1 MLSWHLMPGGMMR
14 NIIIGAGPA
23 GLSAAYNLSKHDI
36 TSLILEKD
44 TVIGGLSKTI
54 SKEYDGETYK
64 TDAGPHRFFSQNPSL
79 YKLIEELLGDDWVVV
94 DRLTRQFIDGKYFS
108 YPVDIVQA
116 LRNVNPFVA
125 LKMVLDY
132 ANATARNVLA
142 GMPVGEGESVYIV
155 SEEGRLI
162 AHRNPSVV
170 LRGTRFQVP
179 AEDGLYPGLDSPQVV
194 LAFETIQF
202 GEQSLR
208 VVAEKSTSEAFRLA
222 RNTMLITAVA
232 VLAGI
237 VLAAGAGLAAVRRIV
252 RPIEDLSST
261 VQLVAAGD
269 FTRRV
274 EVARHRQGS
283 GTPQD
288 EIGRLATSF
297 NRERSPGD
305 KTDILEIARTVSKIV
320 DFVKARD
327 ELDGKNIGF
336 VGISLG
342 AIVGLTHGVC
352 HPDIK
357 CVIALAGLHSFVKTA
372 TRKLVPFTPDWF
384 MKKSFE
390 WSGLEMKPTALQD
403 RLVSPEFY
411 IDKEFGF
418 FEHPVWTEKNNA
430 EKVFLIH
437 AENDCTIPFWN
448 FAENV
453 KKLALLPHHFL
464 ALLKGNHWFIR
475 QEHLVIGQILGWLRV
490 RLH

>member
-1 MLSWHLMPGGMMR
+1 MKPASVALHVTTG
-14 NIIIGAGPA
+14 IIV
-23 GLSAAYNLSKHDI
+23 GLFASHFHWAL
-36 TSLILEKD
+36 
-44 TVIGGLSKTI
+44 GLAVTI
-54 SKEYDGETYK
+54 SYFIVLGEC
-64 TDAGPHRFFSQNPSL
+64 L
-79 YKLIEELLGDDWVVV
+79 YSE
-94 DRLTRQFIDGKYFS
+94 
-108 YPVDIVQA
+108 
-116 LRNVNPFVA
+116 
-125 LKMVLDY
+125 
-132 ANATARNVLA
+132 ANATFTRFDDAPSLSVMSRGALTIETLRIGNIFAKIIKSHYVPTKNAPVVIMHHGYGSNYRRMLVYAYPVALA
-142 GMPVGEGESVYIV
+142 GY
-155 SEEGRLI
+155 
-162 AHRNPSVV
+162 AVV
-170 LRGTRFQVP
+170 LYNALGHGKIVREDGTRI
-179 AEDGLYPGLDSPQVV
+179 D
-194 LAFETIQF
+194 
-202 GEQSLR
+202 
-208 VVAEKSTSEAFRLA
+208 
-222 RNTMLITAVA
+222 
-232 VLAGI
+232 
-237 VLAAGAGLAAVRRIV
+237 
-252 RPIEDLSST
+252 
-261 VQLVAAGD
+261 
-269 FTRRV
+269 
-274 EVARHRQGS
+274 
-283 GTPQD
+283 
-288 EIGRLATSF
+288 
-297 NRERSPGD
+297 ERSPGD